1 MLTVPSPPK
10 AVSQSTR
17 PKRNIEKNYGSFHL
31 EGLMQ
36 KAADKRV
43 ELVETEKEK
52 ATKTQAIAEGVAKK
66 KADLLAYQ
74 LCMRACICPDGACKW
89 THHTICG
96 EPTCAGLISPMS
108 SCTSSVCRVLKLQQ
122 KKADAEAKKNWTP
135 RT

>member
-66 KADLLAYQ
+66 KQ
-74 LCMRACICPDGACKW
+74 IFWR
-89 THHTICG
+89 
-96 EPTCAGLISPMS
+96 ISS
-108 SCTSSVCRVLKLQQ
+108 
-122 KKADAEAKKNWTP
+122 A
-135 RT
+135 